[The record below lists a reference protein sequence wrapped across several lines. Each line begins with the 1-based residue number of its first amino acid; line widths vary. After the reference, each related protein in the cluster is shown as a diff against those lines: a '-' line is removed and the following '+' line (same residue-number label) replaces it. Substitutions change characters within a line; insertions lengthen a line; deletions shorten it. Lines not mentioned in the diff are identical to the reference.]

1 MCSQKGEIM
10 LVNSDGGFI
19 TFLNDSTTNNWH
31 IESIVPFSKGFIVG
45 GDGLT
50 VQIYEATNDETT
62 YYVKGTTMNVIIS
75 SSYLCLNSNN
85 SLKKSSILKKPGLP
99 HYLSWIISKTKFSAL
114 LKTITFTLSVLAPL
128 LN

>member
-1 MCSQKGEIM
+1 M

-31 IESIVPFSKGFIVG
+31 IESIIPFSKGFIVG

-62 YYVKGTTMNVIIS
+62 YYVKGTTMNVILS
-75 SSYLCLNSNN
+75 SS
-85 SLKKSSILKKPGLP
+85 
-99 HYLSWIISKTKFSAL
+99 
-114 LKTITFTLSVLAPL
+114 
-128 LN
+128 